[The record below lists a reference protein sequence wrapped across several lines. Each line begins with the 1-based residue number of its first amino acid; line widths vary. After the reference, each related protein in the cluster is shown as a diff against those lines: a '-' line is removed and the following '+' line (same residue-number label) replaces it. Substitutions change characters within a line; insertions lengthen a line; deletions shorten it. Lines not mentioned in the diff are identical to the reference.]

1 MLWLTVAYIKY
12 CSYDRLYLSQKIMAM
27 SKWLTNYMF
36 TGGYPLKPRISKR
49 LMWAIIYLQPSRNP
63 PVIAVV
69 LNGIF
74 LLVYGDLDIFYGPWK
89 CCLFFGE
96 ILLIFVWIILRERYF
111 CVFCRFKVILKK
123 VSINFYFTRFVSMIN
138 CFSTPLVNIS
148 LVGTGWP

>member
-1 MLWLTVAYIKY
+1 
-12 CSYDRLYLSQKIMAM
+12 M

-74 LLVYGDLDIFYGPWK
+74 LLVYGDLDIFMGHGNVVSFWGDTANL
-89 CCLFFGE
+89 CMNHFAGT
-96 ILLIFVWIILRERYF
+96 LLL
-111 CVFCRFKVILKK
+111 CVLQI
-123 VSINFYFTRFVSMIN
+123 
-138 CFSTPLVNIS
+138 
-148 LVGTGWP
+148 